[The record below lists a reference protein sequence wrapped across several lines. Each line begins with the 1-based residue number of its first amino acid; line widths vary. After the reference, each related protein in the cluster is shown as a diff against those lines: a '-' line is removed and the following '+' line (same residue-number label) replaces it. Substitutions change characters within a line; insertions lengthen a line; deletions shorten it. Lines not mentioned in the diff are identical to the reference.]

1 MSSDLEPVALKHI
14 NAAAASIA
22 NDGSSLDEETRKK
35 TLNAVRELVKSLEK
49 PFEVLWRYSYRLSSQ
64 RMAMRVGL
72 DMGLYDVLVKA
83 DGKPVKAQE
92 LADACKAEKLFTVRI
107 MRVLTAAGF
116 VDEVGV
122 ETYAANELTKLMAE
136 DVTDGVV
143 KGSYDMPARV
153 QVVMHNYFRE
163 RGYKSPVDPVDGP
176 MQWTLNTKLA
186 YFEYVQQD
194 PELFKAFT
202 QLMTR
207 WRGLSKHWTEWY
219 PVQANILDGASTNA
233 EEIIMVDMGGD
244 RGHDLEIFLKR
255 FPSTQGRLV
264 LQDLPMTIATVPH
277 LAPAIKT
284 TVHDFFT
291 PQPVKGARVYFM
303 HIILHDWPDDKVRD
317 IFRQIIPA
325 MRPGYSKLLLNEIVL
340 PDQKCPADFAA
351 ADINMMNLL
360 AGMERSRAQWIELV
374 ESVGLK
380 VIAVHTSPFM
390 ENSEGVVEAMLEA

>member
-35 TLNAVRELVKSLEK
+35 TLNAARELVKSLEK

-72 DMGLYDVLVKA
+72 DMGLYGVLVKA

-107 MRVLTAAGF
+107 MRV
-116 VDEVGV
+116 GV
-122 ETYAANELTKLMAE
+122 ETYAANELTRLMAE

-186 YFEYVQQD
+186 YFEYVLQD

-277 LAPAIKT
+277 LAPAIKP

-303 HIILHDWPDDKVRD
+303 HIILHDWPDNKVRD

-351 ADINMMNLL
+351 ADINMMSVL
-360 AGMERSRAQWIELV
+360 AGMERSRSQWIELV

-380 VIAVHTSPFM
+380 VVAVHTSPFT
-390 ENSEGVVEAMLEA
+390 EDSEGVVEAILEA